1 MKSEIYVLYK
11 KIREMT
17 KKLREKQKSW
27 YSDYILISEFRICS
41 NCNIYSVFPGWKTIF
56 LKYDDVIVTSW
67 LVAQVWE
74 LGISCFWMSIPSGTI
89 ISSQTFLRKK
99 AKSFQIGTCLLLPE
113 NVLRP
118 FVLLTF
124 PGDIEMKHW
133 L

>member
-67 LVAQVWE
+67 LVVQVWE

-89 ISSQTFLRKK
+89 ISSQTFRGKK

-118 FVLLTF
+118 SVLLTF

>member
-56 LKYDDVIVTSW
+56 
-67 LVAQVWE
+67 
-74 LGISCFWMSIPSGTI
+74 
-89 ISSQTFLRKK
+89 
-99 AKSFQIGTCLLLPE
+99 
-113 NVLRP
+113 
-118 FVLLTF
+118 
-124 PGDIEMKHW
+124 
-133 L
+133 

>member
-11 KIREMT
+11 KIRNMT

-67 LVAQVWE
+67 LVVQVWE

-89 ISSQTFLRKK
+89 ISSQTFLGKK
-99 AKSFQIGTCLLLPE
+99 AKCFQIGTCLLLPE

-118 FVLLTF
+118 SVLLTF